1 MLDHETPD
9 LQNML
14 DRYGKAWNTH
24 DLDAVMALHTE
35 DTVFHM
41 HAGAEPAV
49 GIDAVRESFA
59 ASLQQWPDIHFAT
72 EDLQFGEDHVT
83 ARWSVS
89 ATLAT
94 PLEVNGEA
102 TAPVERMLHFDA
114 VDVLLVRDGRITRKD
129 SYIDAVALQG
139 QLARDPQPTTA

>member
-1 MLDHETPD
+1 MTDHGTYD
-9 LQNML
+9 VHDML
-14 DRYGKAWNTH
+14 DRYGEAWNAH
-24 DLDAVMALHTE
+24 DLDGVMALHTE

-49 GIDAVRESFA
+49 GAGAVREAFA

-72 EDLQFGEDHVT
+72 EDLQFGAGHVT

-94 PLEVNGEA
+94 PLEVNDET
-102 TAPVERMLHFDA
+102 TAPVERVLRFDA
-114 VDVLLVRDGRITRKD
+114 VDVLLVRHGRIERKD
-129 SYIDAVALQG
+129 TYIDAIALQA
-139 QLARDPQPTTA
+139 QLAGDQQSTAP